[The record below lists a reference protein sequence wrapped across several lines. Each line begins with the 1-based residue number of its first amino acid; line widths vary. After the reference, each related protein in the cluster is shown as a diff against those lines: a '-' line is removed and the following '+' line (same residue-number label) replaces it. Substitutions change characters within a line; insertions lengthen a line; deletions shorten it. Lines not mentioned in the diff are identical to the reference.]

1 MTIAQLYSDLV
12 LFGVC
17 RSNHH
22 RIAVD
27 ALGQLRGDD
36 ATAWRAVFLHHHGA
50 LLEGAKAPDERF
62 KDFKNHVLHVKD
74 GYWGG
79 APDAAV
85 EWHRRTVRALQA
97 KDWALAAYS
106 AGVLSHY
113 VVDPVQPFHTAQTET
128 ENVIH
133 RAVEQS
139 FSKSYKTLRAIL
151 LGDLGGYPD
160 VPVATGP
167 DWLRDM
173 VRAGAERSNPFYDA
187 VIDHYDFARGA
198 KNPPAGLDQE
208 LKDIVAGLI
217 GYATSL
223 FARVLEK
230 CITDA
235 AVAPPAVNL
244 TLDTIFTALTIPAKA
259 VIGALDDAKARAE
272 VAAQYEEYVKTGKVR
287 ATLGDDDAAV
297 RRMYADEIAKV
308 PLSTL
313 DCQWPR
319 EIGTAHGAGATPR
332 PVRSAPR
339 AAPGKKVA
347 AAAPVEPAS
356 VTPTA
361 QAPAAPATAPLVS
374 DPAPVAAVRA
384 APRLAREADV
394 VDAPSIGPKTAE
406 RFYKAGMRTV
416 ADLLSLSPDDIAKR
430 LETRHISPQ
439 IVRDWQDQ
447 ALLACTVPNLSGTA
461 AQILVACDVRTA
473 EALAAADPATLA
485 AQVQTFAA
493 SPDGQS
499 LLRSGRSPSADQV
512 RVWIDSARSLGL
524 KAAA

>member
-1 MTIAQLYSDLV
+1 MTIAQVYSDLV

-27 ALGQLRGDD
+27 ALGQLRGAD
-36 ATAWRAVFLHHHGA
+36 AAAWRAVFLHHHPA

-167 DWLRDM
+167 DWLREM

-230 CITDA
+230 CVADA

-244 TLDTIFTALTIPAKA
+244 TLDTIFTALKIPAKA

-272 VAAQYEEYVKTGKVR
+272 VAAQYEEFVKTGKVR

-297 RRMYADEIAKV
+297 RRMYADEIAKI

-319 EIGTAHGAGATPR
+319 EIGTAHGTGATPR
-332 PVRSAPR
+332 PVRKTPR
-339 AAPGKKVA
+339 
-347 AAAPVEPAS
+347 
-356 VTPTA
+356 
-361 QAPAAPATAPLVS
+361 APAAPAPAAVAPVAAVEPAPALAAVASATAPLAS

-384 APRLAREADV
+384 SPRLAREADV

-406 RFYKAGMRTV
+406 RFYKAGMKTV
-416 ADLLSLSPDDIAKR
+416 ADLLSLTPEEIAKR

-461 AQILVACDVRTA
+461 AQILVACEVRTA
-473 EALAAADPATLA
+473 EALAGADPATLA
-485 AQVQTFAA
+485 AQVQTFAV
-493 SPDGQS
+493 SPEGQS
-499 LLRSGRSPSADQV
+499 LLRSGRSPSPDQV
-512 RVWIDSARSLGL
+512 RVWIDSARSLGV